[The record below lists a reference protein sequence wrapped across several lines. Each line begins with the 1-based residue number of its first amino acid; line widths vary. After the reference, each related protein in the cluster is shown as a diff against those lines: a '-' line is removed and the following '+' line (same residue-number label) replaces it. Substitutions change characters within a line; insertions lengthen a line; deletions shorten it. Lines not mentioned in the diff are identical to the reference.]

1 MTDDQKDR
9 IKFYLNQLEGIE
21 KADEIIESIQF
32 IQKNQL
38 DSRISSYIG
47 WIEDKNLELVKSR
60 QTLFEQLK
68 SSLKNNFIMII
79 FLYIESICFL
89 CFLFYFYLI
98 KLKIVS
104 F

>member
-1 MTDDQKDR
+1 MTDDQKNR

-32 IQKNQL
+32 IQKNKL
-38 DSRISSYIG
+38 DSKITTYIS

-60 QTLFEQLK
+60 QVLFQQLE
-68 SSLKNNFIMII
+68 SLLKNNLIIVIFI
-79 FLYIESICFL
+79 YIESTCFL